1 MTLGKK
7 IKHYRIAKNITQ
19 KELSKL
25 TGIHIVTIKKYET
38 DALTPLSKQLIKIAE
53 ALNISTDELLFNNH
67 EKKISLNTYGD
78 MYYFLIKLLKSDIL
92 FFTPD
97 ESKILIN
104 PYFKNFIDVSVK
116 HSIDDTSGVF
126 IAINNQEFLSNILIW
141 HNQYSELEV
150 LKLNNCDLLH
160 KKGNELS
167 NKEKEIVFNIE
178 EKELKLNNIEMKL
191 YSNNQELSRLKY

>member
-116 HSIDDTSGVF
+116 HSIDDKSGVF

-150 LKLNNCDLLH
+150 LKLNNFDLLH

-191 YSNNQELSRLKY
+191 YSNNKELSRLKY